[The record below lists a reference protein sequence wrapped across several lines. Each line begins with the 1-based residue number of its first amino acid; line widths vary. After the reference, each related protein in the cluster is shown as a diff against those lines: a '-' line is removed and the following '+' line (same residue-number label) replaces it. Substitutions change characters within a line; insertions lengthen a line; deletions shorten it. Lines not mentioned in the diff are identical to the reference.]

1 MNLKKQITLV
11 VSISLL
17 VVASLLLYN
26 YQDELYI
33 FYRDSILKERDNINI
48 EKNEYYKNSDYLY
61 VQNTNDFIAKN
72 KNHLINIIYTII
84 NSGNN
89 NFTFYCDDIYT
100 DCQKDIEKITNDT
113 TLLSN
118 INNFVHPYNSF
129 NKIKVIYD
137 DRGQVDINLTKTYS
151 KEEIDKINIKI
162 NEIIDTEIIDNLTD
176 KEKIRKIHDYVIN
189 NSKYITEDQDTN
201 NTTYSKAIGNLFEGY
216 GKCGGY
222 ADTMALFLE
231 KFNID
236 NYKVASEKHVWNLV
250 KIDDTWLHLD
260 LTWDDPVANDGKDRL
275 ELYFFLI
282 TDKRL
287 DELNIDQHNYDKEIY
302 KEATN

>member
-129 NKIKVIYD
+129 ETINASYD
-137 DRGQVDINLTKTYS
+137 EFIQ
-151 KEEIDKINIKI
+151 
-162 NEIIDTEIIDNLTD
+162 
-176 KEKIRKIHDYVIN
+176 
-189 NSKYITEDQDTN
+189 
-201 NTTYSKAIGNLFEGY
+201 
-216 GKCGGY
+216 
-222 ADTMALFLE
+222 
-231 KFNID
+231 
-236 NYKVASEKHVWNLV
+236 
-250 KIDDTWLHLD
+250 
-260 LTWDDPVANDGKDRL
+260 
-275 ELYFFLI
+275 
-282 TDKRL
+282 
-287 DELNIDQHNYDKEIY
+287 
-302 KEATN
+302 